1 MSSHGGS
8 VIAVCGAR
16 GGVGTTTVAVNLA
29 LQLTNATHGHVALL
43 DLHLQQGTTAL
54 MLGVKPAGGLRI
66 ALEQPERADALFL
79 DRVCVEINTRLRL
92 IAAEEPLNGTLS
104 PTPDGIRRVLDLL
117 RRRFN
122 YIVIDMPMPTSLAA
136 MQALRAARHLLVVM
150 APDLV
155 SIRDTDRMRQLAT
168 DVGNAQVSTVL
179 NRIGMQGG
187 LKFLD
192 DRTGPR
198 CQADR
203 PDTRPWQAVG
213 AGSKSG
219 KACSGGMPGL
229 RKGNGLASPRSVW
242 SNHKSAAARR
252 HSVALR
258 PEIRPMKSF
267 GRRPAEA
274 PLVEFAPRPHPVA
287 ATAAPDIGLRLR
299 LRAKIM
305 DRLDSGV
312 IATMSPDAL
321 RVELEPVI
329 HQIAD
334 EEKVQFSALDQA
346 QLAQDLTDDMIGFG
360 PLEPL
365 LRDDSISD
373 IMVNGPDTVF
383 IEVAGKLQRSAV
395 HFRNSEHAAMV
406 AQKMVATIG
415 RRIDESSPL
424 CDARLP
430 DGSRVNVIFPPLA
443 LDGPCISI
451 RKFTKK
457 KLDFIAMVKNGSM
470 VPAVAHLLEIAARCR
485 CNIIISGGTGSGK
498 TTLLNAL
505 SRMISPDERIVTIE
519 DAAELQLQQPHV
531 VRLETRTANLE
542 GRGEINQRELLR
554 NALRMRPDRIIVGE
568 VRGTEAYD
576 MLQAMNTG
584 HDGSISTVH
593 ANTTRDAIGR
603 IENMVQMAT
612 VNLPARAI
620 RAQIAGAM
628 DLIIQ
633 IERMRDGVRRVTQ
646 ISDVCGME
654 GDVITMNEVVT
665 FEFDHEDPAG
675 KIVGHYR
682 SAVSHPS
689 FETRLTYFGLEK
701 AWMEAMQSL

>member
-1 MSSHGGS
+1 
-8 VIAVCGAR
+8 
-16 GGVGTTTVAVNLA
+16 
-29 LQLTNATHGHVALL
+29 
-43 DLHLQQGTTAL
+43 
-54 MLGVKPAGGLRI
+54 
-66 ALEQPERADALFL
+66 
-79 DRVCVEINTRLRL
+79 
-92 IAAEEPLNGTLS
+92 
-104 PTPDGIRRVLDLL
+104 
-117 RRRFN
+117 
-122 YIVIDMPMPTSLAA
+122 
-136 MQALRAARHLLVVM
+136 
-150 APDLV
+150 
-155 SIRDTDRMRQLAT
+155 
-168 DVGNAQVSTVL
+168 
-179 NRIGMQGG
+179 
-187 LKFLD
+187 
-192 DRTGPR
+192 
-198 CQADR
+198 
-203 PDTRPWQAVG
+203 
-213 AGSKSG
+213 
-219 KACSGGMPGL
+219 
-229 RKGNGLASPRSVW
+229 
-242 SNHKSAAARR
+242 
-252 HSVALR
+252 
-258 PEIRPMKSF
+258 
-267 GRRPAEA
+267 
-274 PLVEFAPRPHPVA
+274 
-287 ATAAPDIGLRLR
+287 
-299 LRAKIM
+299 
-305 DRLDSGV
+305 
-312 IATMSPDAL
+312 
-321 RVELEPVI
+321 
-329 HQIAD
+329 
-334 EEKVQFSALDQA
+334 
-346 QLAQDLTDDMIGFG
+346 
-360 PLEPL
+360 
-365 LRDDSISD
+365 
-373 IMVNGPDTVF
+373 
-383 IEVAGKLQRSAV
+383 
-395 HFRNSEHAAMV
+395 MV

-457 KLDFIAMVKNGSM
+457 KLDFAAMMRNGSM

-485 CNIIISGGTGSGK
+485 CNILISGGTGSGK

-620 RAQIAGAM
+620 RMQIAGAM

-654 GDVITMNEVVT
+654 GDVISMNDVVS
-665 FEFDHEDPAG
+665 FEFDHEDASG

-682 SAVSHPS
+682 TALARPS

-701 AWMEAMQSL
+701 AWMEAAQSL